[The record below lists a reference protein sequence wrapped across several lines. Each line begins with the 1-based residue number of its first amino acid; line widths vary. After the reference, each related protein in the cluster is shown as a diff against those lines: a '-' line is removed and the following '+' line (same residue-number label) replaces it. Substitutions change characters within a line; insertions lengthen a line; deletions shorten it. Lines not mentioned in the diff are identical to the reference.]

1 MSSGTRGRTGPVP
14 VSGVLVSEVTAADYA
29 WLAERFPGLAG
40 AFCIAFVRGLGRR
53 RRYGGWAPT
62 RAASSR

>member
-53 RRYGGWAPT
+53 RRYGG
-62 RAASSR
+62 